1 MVSEVVLKFA
11 LICEKHKVAMHQ
23 ALQSAFKS
31 EFLISERKK
40 QKMKMKKKK
49 SSWVLAPL
57 VSGYMVGENDDD
69 E

>member
-40 QKMKMKKKK
+40 
-49 SSWVLAPL
+49 
-57 VSGYMVGENDDD
+57 
-69 E
+69 